1 MDVKDE
7 THAKAKK
14 ALEEVR
20 PFLQADGGDVELV
33 EVKGDTAKV
42 RLKGMCFGCPMAQM
56 TISNAIQKT
65 LQKKVPQIKKVEQV
79 E

>member
-1 MDVKDE
+1 MEDTYMKVKE
-7 THAKAKK
+7 

-33 EVKGDTAKV
+33 EVKDDVARV
-42 RLKGMCFGCPMAQM
+42 RLMGMCFGCPMAQM
-56 TISNAIQKT
+56 TLSNAIQKAV
-65 LQKKVPQIKKVEQV
+65 QKKAPEIKKVEQV